1 MSWHDLILLSSLVGR
16 CLRTCKGSCAVW
28 RETQMTFSHWQFSC
42 IFVGTAHAKLCSVP
56 TCAQKDTKR
65 IADEAIRFQEGA
77 SLTECLS
84 IFFGWRA
91 VSSVCR
97 HVGTKLWHTN
107 YIRQKCLKTA
117 VNVEFVIGPYIYID
131 PFLLLGDYLARM
143 MQSGVLVPP
152 RIAQSFWTYQSSP
165 LNGPCQQLTP
175 RICGSEQLLLG
186 KDLHG
191 LYIRNLGVAPQP
203 KVNMSWDGDGA
214 ENGKTDLHIR

>member
-117 VNVEFVIGPYIYID
+117 VNVEFVIGPYIYILIH
-131 PFLLLGDYLARM
+131 FSYSGTILLGWCKAVCWFRPEL
-143 MQSGVLVPP
+143 P
-152 RIAQSFWTYQSSP
+152 RVFEHINRRHWMAHVSSWHREFVVVSNCFWEK
-165 LNGPCQQLTP
+165 
-175 RICGSEQLLLG
+175 ICMAYTLETLG
-186 KDLHG
+186 
-191 LYIRNLGVAPQP
+191 
-203 KVNMSWDGDGA
+203 
-214 ENGKTDLHIR
+214 